1 MPSAVM
7 PEEVPIP
14 EPWGLPFLGHIAE
27 FNPENPLED
36 IHRLADTFGEI
47 YRLRFPGGKTLV
59 ICSTN
64 ALVNE
69 VCDET
74 RFQKTLN
81 NVLKEVRSIAG
92 DGLFTAKLDEPNWG
106 IAHRILIPAFGPV
119 TIRGMFD
126 EMHDIATQMAM
137 KWARHGSSTPIMAT
151 EDFTRLT
158 LDTIALCAMD
168 FRFNS
173 YYREE
178 LHPFITA
185 MGDALTECGN
195 RDRRPA
201 IANYFFRGTEHKFFA
216 DIDLMRK
223 TADEVLQARKASP
236 SDRKDLLAAML
247 NGVDPKTG
255 QKMTD
260 ASIIDNL
267 ITFLIA
273 GHETTSGL
281 LSFAFYELLKKPAAY
296 QKAQQEVDS
305 VIGQGPITIDHL
317 TKLPYLNAVLRET
330 LRLCATIPAFG
341 VEAKEDTLLGGKY
354 PVKKGEPILC
364 LLGKAHLDPVVYG
377 DSAKD
382 FVPERMLDESF
393 ERLQKEFPNSWKPF
407 GNGMRA
413 CIGRPFAWQEALL
426 ATAMLLQNFNFTMD
440 DPNYQLKIAESL
452 TIKPKGFYMRAALRN
467 GMSPTQLEHRL
478 AGKATTKL
486 ASRPA
491 AASSQTNGH
500 DTTTTAGRALHIYYG
515 SNSGTCE
522 ALAQR
527 LAADAP
533 AHGFRAAVV
542 DPLDTARDNLPRD
555 SSTPVVVITASYEG
569 QPPDNAAHFTLW
581 LESLK
586 GEKALDGV
594 GYAVFGCGH
603 HDWVQ
608 TFHRIPRLVD
618 DTMAARGA
626 IRLVEMG
633 LTDAAERD
641 MFSDFE
647 VWEDEL
653 LWPALAAKYGVPNA
667 VNGDAAAAAAAG
679 GLSVQVSNPRTS
691 TLRQDVQEAVV
702 ADETILVED
711 DHAPS
716 EVARAKKHMDVQL
729 LPGTSYRA
737 GDYLAV
743 LPLNPRASV
752 ERVLRRFS
760 LAWDACLTFS
770 GDKHAA
776 AGALPVNQTLSAV
789 DVLSAYV
796 ELAQPATKRNVASLA
811 EAAAEGSAARR
822 ELETLAGEERY
833 HAEVTVKRVT
843 VLELLE
849 RFPEVELGIGA
860 FLGMLPP
867 MRVRQYSISSSPLR
881 NPTQATLTYSLLDA
895 PSLSGQGRHVGV
907 ATHYLAALKKGDKLH
922 VAVRPSPAAFH
933 LPVEP
938 EKTPIV
944 MIAAGSGLAPFRGFV
959 QERAAMIAAG
969 RTLAPAVLFFGC
981 RRPGAEDLYREEFD
995 RWEKMGA
1002 VGVRRAYSRA
1012 MGESE
1017 GCRYVQDRV
1026 WREKEEVVELWGKG
1040 AKVFVCGTRGMGKA
1054 VEEALVQVFLDGGV
1068 EGVEGMEFEEGKK
1081 WFEGMRNVRYAVDV
1095 FD

>member
-69 VCDET
+69 
-74 RFQKTLN
+74 
-81 NVLKEVRSIAG
+81 
-92 DGLFTAKLDEPNWG
+92 AKLDEPNWG

-305 VIGQGPITIDHL
+305 V
-317 TKLPYLNAVLRET
+317 LRET

-364 LLGKAHLDPVVYG
+364 LLGKAHIDPVVYG

-452 TIKPKGFYMRAALRN
+452 TIKPKGFYMRAALRH

-478 AGKATTKL
+478 AGKATTTL

-500 DTTTTAGRALHIYYG
+500 DATTSGKPLHIYYG

-618 DTMAARGA
+618 DTMVARGA
-626 IRLVEMG
+626 TRLVEMG

-702 ADETILVED
+702 ADEAFLVED

-729 LPGTSYRA
+729 PPGTSYRA

-752 ERVLRRFS
+752 ERVLRRFG

-811 EAAAEGSAARR
+811 EAAAEGSAARK
-822 ELETLAGEERY
+822 ELEALAGEERY
-833 HAEVTVKRVT
+833 HAEVTVQRVT

-849 RFPEVELGIGA
+849 RFLEVELGIGA

-881 NPTQATLTYSLLDA
+881 NPTKATLTYSILDA

-1012 MGESE
+1012 VGESE
-1017 GCRYVQDRV
+1017 GCKYVQDRV
-1026 WREKEEVVELWGKG
+1026 WREKEEVVKLWAKG
-1040 AKVFVCGTRGMGKA
+1040 AKVFVCGTRSMGKA
-1054 VEEALVQVFLDGGV
+1054 VEEALVKILLDGGV
-1068 EGVEGMEFEEGKK
+1068 EGAEGMEYEEGKK